1 MPQGSTSAARII
13 SDNLDYRERGG
24 LRLAD
29 ALRIHAALHD
39 PNAPSVTISTGHVLP
54 IDSGGET
61 GVRRCHVVVD
71 AERPRGRWVTLS
83 NALSWQPPGSRRLRP
98 CARGGLWPPR
108 EQSIRSP
115 GPPWSEPPW
124 SVSLFRP
131 RVHRAK
137 LMVQNPNK
145 QSQPAKLAREQ
156 GARITHILPLDASGH
171 HTLAADS
178 GVWGCI
184 GCNLC

>member
-1 MPQGSTSAARII
+1 MFFGPDSRRSSLFLYSYTPNSATGFAGRLWARTLTLPQGTTSAARII

-71 AERPRGRWVTLS
+71 AERPRGRWVTWS

-98 CARGGLWPPR
+98 CARGGL
-108 EQSIRSP
+108 
-115 GPPWSEPPW
+115 
-124 SVSLFRP
+124 
-131 RVHRAK
+131 
-137 LMVQNPNK
+137 
-145 QSQPAKLAREQ
+145 
-156 GARITHILPLDASGH
+156 
-171 HTLAADS
+171 
-178 GVWGCI
+178 
-184 GCNLC
+184 

>member
-1 MPQGSTSAARII
+1 MVKRVVLAATRLETP
-13 SDNLDYRERGG
+13 SP
-24 LRLAD
+24 LRTRRPLA
-29 ALRIHAALHD
+29 
-39 PNAPSVTISTGHVLP
+39 
-54 IDSGGET
+54 
-61 GVRRCHVVVD
+61 
-71 AERPRGRWVTLS
+71 
-83 NALSWQPPGSRRLRP
+83 
-98 CARGGLWPPR
+98 PR

>member
-1 MPQGSTSAARII
+1 MPQGTTSAARII

-71 AERPRGRWVTLS
+71 AERPRGRWVTWS

-98 CARGGLWPPR
+98 CARGGL
-108 EQSIRSP
+108 
-115 GPPWSEPPW
+115 
-124 SVSLFRP
+124 
-131 RVHRAK
+131 
-137 LMVQNPNK
+137 
-145 QSQPAKLAREQ
+145 
-156 GARITHILPLDASGH
+156 
-171 HTLAADS
+171 
-178 GVWGCI
+178 
-184 GCNLC
+184 